1 MQRSSVQRV
10 STAAPNGDLSGKAG
24 VVTGAGQGIGLAIA
38 RLLTSRGAA
47 VLAVDRDQARL
58 ESLAHAGLGPGRLQA
73 YLGDIRDEGTFVEAI
88 RSALAL
94 GGLDFIVNNAGMD
107 FQKQLE
113 DTTTEEWQT
122 LFDTNVRSIFFGCKH
137 AVGPMIERGG
147 GSIVNI
153 GSSDSIQAD
162 PSEPVYVAT
171 KHAVLG
177 LTRAV
182 AANSRYASAGI
193 RCNCVCPAGV
203 NTPMMAGWYAA
214 QPDPEAFQRN
224 FEQSHPIGRVAEPG
238 EIAGP
243 VAFLISDASSFV
255 NGVALSVDG
264 GLSIHMP

>member
-1 MQRSSVQRV
+1 VE
-10 STAAPNGDLSGKAG
+10 DLSDKRG
-24 VVTGAGQGIGLAIA
+24 VVTGATGIGGAIV
-38 RLLTSRGAA
+38 RHLTARGAF
-47 VLAVDRDQARL
+47 VVVVDRDQAAL
-58 ESLAHAGLGPGRLQA
+58 EGLEQSAPGPGEVHTQ
-73 YLGDIRDEGTFVEAI
+73 LGDVRDEHVFVDAI
-88 RSALAL
+88 QSAIAR
-94 GGLDFIVNNAGMD
+94 GGLDFIVNNVGID
-107 FQKQLE
+107 FQADLQETTNE
-113 DTTTEEWQT
+113 DWQK
-122 LFDTNVRSIFFGCKH
+122 LFDVNVRSVFFGCKH
-137 AVGPMIERGG
+137 AVGPMMERGG

-203 NTPMMAGWYAA
+203 NTPMMDGWYAS
-214 QPDPEAFQRN
+214 QPDPEDFRRN
-224 FEQSHPIGRVAEPG
+224 FEKAHPIGRVAEPD

-243 VAFLISDASSFV
+243 VGFLISDAASFI
-255 NGVALSVDG
+255 NGVALSIDG